1 MLRLEAAIPEV
12 TIPEAAIPKAA
23 IYKRSHSAV
32 LKAKKYLKKFYN
44 LSIKMLKL
52 SLNKL
57 ELISK
62 SRGIK
67 GYKSMSE
74 DSLYQNQ

>member
-12 TIPEAAIPKAA
+12 TIPEAA

-62 SRGIK
+62 SRGLKAIK
-67 GYKSMSE
+67 TCLKIVC
-74 DSLYQNQ
+74 